1 MAYHCIV
8 NAFNNTMKIF
18 KYRVLNHILFWI
30 FIFTFYTVPY
40 LLSYGFVIE
49 AFINIIYIPIDIIG
63 VYIVIEYLIPRFVF
77 KKRRF
82 EIFIL
87 GTAVIIALN
96 IAISQFIKLNIQPLL
111 GFWVVR
117 RPFSSEM
124 FSALLNNF
132 MIIGTATAFKLFSYS
147 YKFQLTQSE
156 LERKTVQSELGIL
169 RSQVNPHFLFNVLN
183 NIDALIY
190 EDKEKASNAIVL
202 LSKIMRYMLQ
212 ESTHEMVKLD
222 KELSYIQ
229 DYLEL
234 AKLSFADPEFLEFE
248 QKGAPNSQFV
258 PPLLFI
264 PIIENAVKHCNKQS
278 ESPGVKIN
286 FSIDSDCIE
295 LRTSNSVKRN
305 NFKLPDSGTGTG
317 LKNVEKR
324 LKLLY
329 GSNFTFDIKKDM
341 DKFDV
346 HIKVPV

>member
-1 MAYHCIV
+1 
-8 NAFNNTMKIF
+8 MKIF

-49 AFINIIYIPIDIIG
+49 AFINIIYIPIDIVG

-87 GTAVIIALN
+87 GTVVIIALN

-117 RPFSSEM
+117 RPFSSEL

-147 YKFQLTQSE
+147 YNIQLTQSE

-248 QKGAPNSQFV
+248 QKGAPNSQLV

-286 FSIDSDCIE
+286 FSIDTDWIE
-295 LRTSNSVKRN
+295 LCTSNFVKRN

-329 GSNFTFDIKKDM
+329 GSDFTFDIKKDM

>member
-1 MAYHCIV
+1 
-8 NAFNNTMKIF
+8 MKIF
-18 KYRVLNHILFWI
+18 KYRILNHILFWI

-40 LLSYGFVIE
+40 LLSYGFVFE

-63 VYIVIEYLIPRFVF
+63 VYIVIEYLLPRFVF
-77 KKRRF
+77 KKRNF
-82 EIFIL
+82 GIFIL
-87 GTAVIIALN
+87 GTALIIALN
-96 IAISQFIKLNIQPLL
+96 IAVSQFIKLNIQPML
-111 GFWVVR
+111 GFWIAR
-117 RPFSSEM
+117 RPISAEM

-132 MIIGTATAFKLFSYS
+132 MIIGSATAFKLFRYS
-147 YKFQLTQSE
+147 YNIQLTQSE

-183 NIDALIY
+183 NIDALIF
-190 EDKEKASNAIVL
+190 EDKEKASNAIFL

-212 ESTHEMVKLD
+212 ESTHEKVKLD
-222 KELSYIQ
+222 KEISYIQ

-234 AKLSFADPEFLEFE
+234 AKLSFADPDFLHYE
-248 QKGAPNSQFV
+248 QDGMPNSQQV

-278 ESPGVKIN
+278 QSPGIKIN
-286 FSIDSDCIE
+286 FFISKDFIE
-295 LRTSNSVKRN
+295 LHTSNFIKRN
-305 NFKLPDSGTGTG
+305 DFKLPDSGTGTG

-329 GSNFTFDIKKDM
+329 TDNYTFDINKDI
-341 DKFDV
+341 DKFEV